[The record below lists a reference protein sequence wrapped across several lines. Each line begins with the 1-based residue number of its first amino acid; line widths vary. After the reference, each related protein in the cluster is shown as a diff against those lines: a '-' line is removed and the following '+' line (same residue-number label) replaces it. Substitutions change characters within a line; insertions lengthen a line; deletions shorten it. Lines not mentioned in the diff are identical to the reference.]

1 MARCVVE
8 LEPMPGDRR
17 PDAVRLR
24 QALKYL
30 GRVCRLRCVGI
41 RSETSSN
48 EKRAAVNVPA
58 KDSGVPAVN
67 GDTDATTRT

>member
-1 MARCVVE
+1 VARYLIEV
-8 LEPMPGDRR
+8 EPMPGDGR

-48 EKRAAVNVPA
+48 EKRAAVIVPTE
-58 KDSGVPAVN
+58 DSGVPAVN
-67 GDTDATTRT
+67 GDASGTT